1 MTLFLAS
8 GNVHKLEEIKGVLP
22 GIKVRFP
29 ADEGLDFD
37 FDETGQTFLDNSMGK
52 AMALWHQLG
61 QPVLADDSGL
71 CVDSL
76 DGRPGVL
83 SARYG
88 SLDGGPVLESGLRNE
103 LLLQE
108 MRGKAD
114 RSCRFV
120 CCLSLVLGPDRAFSI
135 QETCEGQL
143 LEAPRGE
150 GGFGYDPVVY
160 LPELGKSVAELS
172 PAEKNLVSH
181 RGKALQRLRALIAD
195 LLETGVRTAPV

>member
-1 MTLFLAS
+1 MTIFLAS
-8 GNVHKLEEIKGVLP
+8 SNLHKVEEIKGVLP
-22 GIKVRFP
+22 GVQVLVP
-29 ADEGLDFD
+29 ADAGLAFD
-37 FDETGQTFLDNSMGK
+37 FEETGQTFLDNSMGK

-61 QPVLADDSGL
+61 QPTLADDSGL

-76 DGRPGVL
+76 DGRPGVF

-88 SLDGGPVLESGLRNE
+88 SLAGGSVLESAERNQ
-103 LLLQE
+103 LLLKE
-108 MRGKAD
+108 MQGKEN

-120 CCLSLVLGPDRAFSI
+120 CCLSLVLGPDRAFTI

-143 LEAPRGE
+143 LEVPRGN

-181 RGKALQRLRALIAD
+181 RGKALHRLRAIIAN
-195 LLETGVRTAPV
+195 LLETDV

>member
-1 MTLFLAS
+1 MTLYLAS
-8 GNVHKLEEIKGVLP
+8 GNLHKVEEIKGVLP
-22 GIKVRFP
+22 GVKVLVP
-29 ADEGLDFD
+29 ADAGLSFD

-61 QPVLADDSGL
+61 QPTLADDSGL

-76 DGRPGVL
+76 GGRPGVF

-88 SLDGGPVLESGLRNE
+88 SLEGQPVLESPARNA
-103 LLLQE
+103 LLLRE
-108 MRGKAD
+108 MQGKKD

-120 CCLSLVLGPDRAFSI
+120 CCLSLVLGPDRAFTI

-143 LEAPRGE
+143 LEAPRGH

-181 RGKALQRLRALIAD
+181 RGKALQRLRAIIAD
-195 LLETGVRTAPV
+195 LLASGA

>member
-8 GNVHKLEEIKGVLP
+8 GNMHKLDEIKGVLP
-22 GIKVRFP
+22 GVQVLVP
-29 ADEGLDFD
+29 ADAGLDFN
-37 FDETGQTFLDNSMGK
+37 FDETGLTFLENSMGK
-52 AMALWHQLG
+52 AMTLWHLLG
-61 QPVLADDSGL
+61 RPTLADDSGL

-76 DGRPGVL
+76 DGRPGIL

-88 SLDGGPVLESGLRNE
+88 TQDGGPVLESEARNE
-103 LLLQE
+103 LLLKE
-108 MRGKAD
+108 MLGKENRA
-114 RSCRFV
+114 CRFV
-120 CCLSLVLGPDRAFSI
+120 CCLSLVLGPDRAFTI

-143 LEAPRGE
+143 LEAPRGS

-160 LPELGKSVAELS
+160 LPDLGKSVAELS

-195 LLETGVRTAPV
+195 LLASEA